1 MIRKTSIL
9 LFVLLLLPAMDA
21 AAQNRPT
28 RKALLAE
35 NEVLRFSLDSL
46 QTLLD
51 SLESRRSHEDS
62 LLMSLY
68 VGNEPEADEPE
79 FDYTPEVADSLLQLW
94 YRSYAISDF
103 DAVHEYDMD
112 SVRFTSDVS
121 DEEMVRRLAD
131 MNSFISLP
139 FNDNVKNYIILYSEK
154 MKERMGRILGLSQYY
169 FPVFEDILSKYS
181 LPLELKYMAI
191 VESMLNPT
199 ATSRAGAKGI
209 WQFMYAT
216 GRSYGLE
223 ITSYVDERMDVE
235 KSMDAAARY
244 LSDAY
249 RIFGDWA
256 LAMSSY
262 NCGAGNVS
270 KAIRRAGGSM
280 DYWDIY
286 PYLPRE
292 TRGYVPAFVGVMY
305 AMTYHQEYGI
315 EPQDVGMPAAT
326 DTFEIRKNLHFRQI
340 SDVVGVPIEEIET
353 LNPQYFNNIIPGDNH
368 SYILRL
374 PSSWT
379 GAFLATEPD
388 SLYGYKRDSLLS
400 SRVIRDVQNS
410 GSKAAQDRIA
420 YRVRSGDYLGKIAG
434 RYGVSVSQLKRW
446 NNLRSSNIRRISQG
460 RGSRSLAAV
469 IVVWLRQDIHH
480 RVLLH
485 GQVGRLPL
493 QYRQALSRSERRE
506 HQGGE
511 RTQERQDTARA
522 GAEDPSPLTGA
533 PARPGRMSAEDFPY
547 KREKPV
553 GRVPE
558 RQVEPFRGLQHRL
571 PVREREE
578 AVPAVVAAHA

>member
-9 LFVLLLLPAMDA
+9 LFVLLLLPVMNA

-68 VGNEPEADEPE
+68 VGNEPEAEEPE

-244 LSDAY
+244 LADAY

-353 LNPQYFNNIIPGDNH
+353 LNPQYFNDIIPGDNH

-379 GAFLATEPD
+379 GAFLAAEPD

-410 GSKAAQDRIA
+410 GSKAAQGRIA

-446 NNLRSSNIRRISQG
+446 NNLRSSNIRAGQTLYIYGASPKAAAAAASSQQPSSSGSGRTYTIGSYYTVKSGDSLYNIAKLYPGVSAENIKEANGLKSDRI
-460 RGSRSLAAV
+460 
-469 IVVWLRQDIHH
+469 
-480 RVLLH
+480 
-485 GQVGRLPL
+485 
-493 QYRQALSRSERRE
+493 
-506 HQGGE
+506 
-511 RTQERQDTARA
+511 
-522 GAEDPSPLTGA
+522 
-533 PARPGRMSAEDFPY
+533 RPGQELKIP
-547 KREKPV
+547 
-553 GRVPE
+553 
-558 RQVEPFRGLQHRL
+558 L
-571 PVREREE
+571 P
-578 AVPAVVAAHA
+578 

>member
-68 VGNEPEADEPE
+68 VGNEPEAEEPE

-244 LSDAY
+244 LADAY

-379 GAFLATEPD
+379 GAFLAAEPD

-410 GSKAAQDRIA
+410 GSKAAQGRIA

-446 NNLRSSNIRRISQG
+446 NNLRSSNIRAGQTLYIYGASPKAAAAAAASQQSSSSGSGRTYTIGSYYTVKSGDSLYNIAKLYPGVSAENIKEANGLKSDRI
-460 RGSRSLAAV
+460 
-469 IVVWLRQDIHH
+469 
-480 RVLLH
+480 
-485 GQVGRLPL
+485 
-493 QYRQALSRSERRE
+493 
-506 HQGGE
+506 
-511 RTQERQDTARA
+511 
-522 GAEDPSPLTGA
+522 
-533 PARPGRMSAEDFPY
+533 RPGQELKIP
-547 KREKPV
+547 
-553 GRVPE
+553 
-558 RQVEPFRGLQHRL
+558 L
-571 PVREREE
+571 P
-578 AVPAVVAAHA
+578 

>member
-68 VGNEPEADEPE
+68 VGNEPEAEEPE

-121 DEEMVRRLAD
+121 DEEMIRRLAD

-244 LSDAY
+244 LADAY

-379 GAFLATEPD
+379 GAFLAAEPD

-446 NNLRSSNIRRISQG
+446 NNLRSSNIRAGQTLYIYGASPKAAAAAASQQSSSSGSGRTYTIGSYYTVKSGDSLYNIAKLYPGVSAENIKEANGLKSDRI
-460 RGSRSLAAV
+460 
-469 IVVWLRQDIHH
+469 
-480 RVLLH
+480 
-485 GQVGRLPL
+485 
-493 QYRQALSRSERRE
+493 
-506 HQGGE
+506 
-511 RTQERQDTARA
+511 
-522 GAEDPSPLTGA
+522 
-533 PARPGRMSAEDFPY
+533 RPGQELKIP
-547 KREKPV
+547 
-553 GRVPE
+553 
-558 RQVEPFRGLQHRL
+558 L
-571 PVREREE
+571 P
-578 AVPAVVAAHA
+578 

>member
-68 VGNEPEADEPE
+68 VGNEPEAEEPE

-94 YRSYAISDF
+94 YRNYAISDF

-121 DEEMVRRLAD
+121 DEEMIRRLAD

-154 MKERMGRILGLSQYY
+154 MKERMSRILGLSQYY

-244 LSDAY
+244 LADAY

-379 GAFLATEPD
+379 GAFLAAEPD

-410 GSKAAQDRIA
+410 GSKAAQGRIA

-446 NNLRSSNIRRISQG
+446 NNLRSSNIRAGQTLYIYGASPKAAAAAAASQQSSSSGSGRTYTIGSYYTVKSGDSLYNIAKLYPGVSAENIKEANGLKSDRI
-460 RGSRSLAAV
+460 
-469 IVVWLRQDIHH
+469 
-480 RVLLH
+480 
-485 GQVGRLPL
+485 
-493 QYRQALSRSERRE
+493 
-506 HQGGE
+506 
-511 RTQERQDTARA
+511 
-522 GAEDPSPLTGA
+522 
-533 PARPGRMSAEDFPY
+533 RPGQELKIP
-547 KREKPV
+547 
-553 GRVPE
+553 
-558 RQVEPFRGLQHRL
+558 L
-571 PVREREE
+571 P
-578 AVPAVVAAHA
+578 

>member
-1 MIRKTSIL
+1 MIRKPSIL
-9 LFVLLLLPAMDA
+9 LLMLLLLPAMDA

-68 VGNEPEADEPE
+68 VGNEPEAEEPE

-121 DEEMVRRLAD
+121 DEEMIRRLAD

-244 LSDAY
+244 LADAY

-353 LNPQYFNNIIPGDNH
+353 LNPQYFNDIIPGDNH

-379 GAFLATEPD
+379 GAFLAAEPD

-410 GSKAAQDRIA
+410 GRKASQGRIA

-446 NNLRSSNIRRISQG
+446 NNLRSSNIRAGQTLYIYGASPKAAAAAAASQQSSSSGSGRTYTIGSYYTVKSGDSLYNIAKLYPGVSAENIKEANGLKSDRI
-460 RGSRSLAAV
+460 
-469 IVVWLRQDIHH
+469 
-480 RVLLH
+480 
-485 GQVGRLPL
+485 
-493 QYRQALSRSERRE
+493 
-506 HQGGE
+506 
-511 RTQERQDTARA
+511 
-522 GAEDPSPLTGA
+522 
-533 PARPGRMSAEDFPY
+533 RPGQELKIP
-547 KREKPV
+547 
-553 GRVPE
+553 
-558 RQVEPFRGLQHRL
+558 L
-571 PVREREE
+571 P
-578 AVPAVVAAHA
+578 

>member
-68 VGNEPEADEPE
+68 VGNEPEAEEPE

-244 LSDAY
+244 LADAY

-379 GAFLATEPD
+379 GAFLAAEPD

-410 GSKAAQDRIA
+410 GRKASQDRIA

-446 NNLRSSNIRRISQG
+446 NNLRSSNIRAGQTLYIYGASPKAAAAAAASQQSSSSGSGRTYTIGSYYTVKSGDSLYNIAKLYPGVSAENIKEANGLKSDRI
-460 RGSRSLAAV
+460 
-469 IVVWLRQDIHH
+469 
-480 RVLLH
+480 
-485 GQVGRLPL
+485 
-493 QYRQALSRSERRE
+493 
-506 HQGGE
+506 
-511 RTQERQDTARA
+511 
-522 GAEDPSPLTGA
+522 
-533 PARPGRMSAEDFPY
+533 RPGQELKIP
-547 KREKPV
+547 
-553 GRVPE
+553 
-558 RQVEPFRGLQHRL
+558 L
-571 PVREREE
+571 P
-578 AVPAVVAAHA
+578 

>member
-51 SLESRRSHEDS
+51 SLESRRSREDS

-68 VGNEPEADEPE
+68 VGNEPEAEEPE

-121 DEEMVRRLAD
+121 DEEMIRRLAD

-244 LSDAY
+244 LADAY

-353 LNPQYFNNIIPGDNH
+353 LNPQYFNDIIPGDNH

-379 GAFLATEPD
+379 GAFLAAEPD

-410 GSKAAQDRIA
+410 GSKAAQGRIA

-446 NNLRSSNIRRISQG
+446 NNLRSSNIRAGQTLYIYGASPKAAAAAASSQQPSSSGSGRTYTIGSYYTVKSGDSLYNIAKLYPGVSAENIKEANGLKSDRI
-460 RGSRSLAAV
+460 
-469 IVVWLRQDIHH
+469 
-480 RVLLH
+480 
-485 GQVGRLPL
+485 
-493 QYRQALSRSERRE
+493 
-506 HQGGE
+506 
-511 RTQERQDTARA
+511 
-522 GAEDPSPLTGA
+522 
-533 PARPGRMSAEDFPY
+533 RPGQELKIP
-547 KREKPV
+547 
-553 GRVPE
+553 
-558 RQVEPFRGLQHRL
+558 L
-571 PVREREE
+571 P
-578 AVPAVVAAHA
+578 

>member
-9 LFVLLLLPAMDA
+9 LFVLLLLPVMDA

-68 VGNEPEADEPE
+68 VGNEPEAEEPE

-379 GAFLATEPD
+379 GAFLAAEPD

-410 GSKAAQDRIA
+410 GSKAAQGRIA

-446 NNLRSSNIRRISQG
+446 NNLRSSNIRAGQTLYIYGASPKAAAAAAASQQSSSSSSSGRTYTIGSYYTVKSGDSLYNIAKLYPGVSAENIKEANGLKSDRI
-460 RGSRSLAAV
+460 
-469 IVVWLRQDIHH
+469 
-480 RVLLH
+480 
-485 GQVGRLPL
+485 
-493 QYRQALSRSERRE
+493 
-506 HQGGE
+506 
-511 RTQERQDTARA
+511 
-522 GAEDPSPLTGA
+522 
-533 PARPGRMSAEDFPY
+533 RPGQELKIP
-547 KREKPV
+547 
-553 GRVPE
+553 
-558 RQVEPFRGLQHRL
+558 L
-571 PVREREE
+571 P
-578 AVPAVVAAHA
+578 

>member
-68 VGNEPEADEPE
+68 VGNEPEAEEPE

-249 RIFGDWA
+249 RIFGDWT

-353 LNPQYFNNIIPGDNH
+353 LNPQYFNDIIPGDNH

-379 GAFLATEPD
+379 GAFLAAEPD

-410 GSKAAQDRIA
+410 GSKAAQGRIA

-446 NNLRSSNIRRISQG
+446 NNLRSSNIRAGQTLYIYGASPKAAAAAAASQQSSSSGSGRTYTIGSYYTVKSGDSLYNIAKLYPGVSAENIKEANGLKSDRI
-460 RGSRSLAAV
+460 
-469 IVVWLRQDIHH
+469 
-480 RVLLH
+480 
-485 GQVGRLPL
+485 
-493 QYRQALSRSERRE
+493 
-506 HQGGE
+506 
-511 RTQERQDTARA
+511 
-522 GAEDPSPLTGA
+522 
-533 PARPGRMSAEDFPY
+533 RPGQELKIP
-547 KREKPV
+547 
-553 GRVPE
+553 
-558 RQVEPFRGLQHRL
+558 L
-571 PVREREE
+571 P
-578 AVPAVVAAHA
+578 

>member
-51 SLESRRSHEDS
+51 SLESRRSHQDS

-68 VGNEPEADEPE
+68 VGNEPEAEEPE

-121 DEEMVRRLAD
+121 DEEMIRRLAD

-244 LSDAY
+244 LADAY

-446 NNLRSSNIRRISQG
+446 NNLRSSNIRAGQTLYIYGASPKAAAAAAASQQSSSSGSGRTYTIGSYYTVKSGDSLYNIAKLYPGVSAENIKEANGLKSDRI
-460 RGSRSLAAV
+460 
-469 IVVWLRQDIHH
+469 
-480 RVLLH
+480 
-485 GQVGRLPL
+485 
-493 QYRQALSRSERRE
+493 
-506 HQGGE
+506 
-511 RTQERQDTARA
+511 
-522 GAEDPSPLTGA
+522 
-533 PARPGRMSAEDFPY
+533 RPGQELKIP
-547 KREKPV
+547 
-553 GRVPE
+553 
-558 RQVEPFRGLQHRL
+558 L
-571 PVREREE
+571 P
-578 AVPAVVAAHA
+578 

>member
-68 VGNEPEADEPE
+68 VGNEPEAEEPE

-121 DEEMVRRLAD
+121 DEEMIRRLAD

-244 LSDAY
+244 LADAY

-379 GAFLATEPD
+379 GAFLAAEPD

-410 GSKAAQDRIA
+410 GSKAAQGRIA

-446 NNLRSSNIRRISQG
+446 NNLRSSNIRAGQTLYIYGASPKAAAAAAASQQSSSSGSGRTYTIGSYYTVKSGDSLYNIAKLYPGVSAENIKEANGLKSDRI
-460 RGSRSLAAV
+460 
-469 IVVWLRQDIHH
+469 
-480 RVLLH
+480 
-485 GQVGRLPL
+485 
-493 QYRQALSRSERRE
+493 
-506 HQGGE
+506 
-511 RTQERQDTARA
+511 
-522 GAEDPSPLTGA
+522 
-533 PARPGRMSAEDFPY
+533 RPGQELKIP
-547 KREKPV
+547 
-553 GRVPE
+553 
-558 RQVEPFRGLQHRL
+558 L
-571 PVREREE
+571 P
-578 AVPAVVAAHA
+578 

>member
-68 VGNEPEADEPE
+68 VGNEPEAEEPE

-121 DEEMVRRLAD
+121 DEEMIRRLAD

-379 GAFLATEPD
+379 GAFLAAEPD

-410 GSKAAQDRIA
+410 GSKAAQGRIA

-446 NNLRSSNIRRISQG
+446 NNLRSSNIRAGQTLYIYGASPKAAAAAASQQSSSSGSGRTYTIGSYYTVKSGDSLYNIAKLYPGVSAENIKEANGLKSDRI
-460 RGSRSLAAV
+460 RPTCA
-469 IVVWLRQDIHH
+469 
-480 RVLLH
+480 
-485 GQVGRLPL
+485 
-493 QYRQALSRSERRE
+493 
-506 HQGGE
+506 
-511 RTQERQDTARA
+511 ARA
-522 GAEDPSPLTGA
+522 A
-533 PARPGRMSAEDFPY
+533 SAEDFPY

>member
-9 LFVLLLLPAMDA
+9 LFVLLLLPVMDA

-51 SLESRRSHEDS
+51 NLESRRSHEDS

-68 VGNEPEADEPE
+68 VGNEPEAEEPE

-121 DEEMVRRLAD
+121 DEEMIRRLAD

-244 LSDAY
+244 LADAY

-353 LNPQYFNNIIPGDNH
+353 LNPQYFNDIIPGDNH

-379 GAFLATEPD
+379 GAFLAAEPD

-410 GSKAAQDRIA
+410 GRKASQDRIA

-446 NNLRSSNIRRISQG
+446 NNLRSSNIRAGQTLYIYGASPKAAAAAAASQQSSSSGSGRTYTIGSYYTVKSGDSLYNIAKLYPGVSAENIKEANGLKSDRI
-460 RGSRSLAAV
+460 
-469 IVVWLRQDIHH
+469 
-480 RVLLH
+480 
-485 GQVGRLPL
+485 
-493 QYRQALSRSERRE
+493 
-506 HQGGE
+506 
-511 RTQERQDTARA
+511 
-522 GAEDPSPLTGA
+522 
-533 PARPGRMSAEDFPY
+533 RPGQELKIP
-547 KREKPV
+547 
-553 GRVPE
+553 
-558 RQVEPFRGLQHRL
+558 L
-571 PVREREE
+571 P
-578 AVPAVVAAHA
+578 

>member
-68 VGNEPEADEPE
+68 VGNEPEAEEPE

-121 DEEMVRRLAD
+121 DEEMIRRLAD

-154 MKERMGRILGLSQYY
+154 MKERMSRILGLSQYY

-249 RIFGDWA
+249 RIFGDWT

-379 GAFLATEPD
+379 GAFLAAEPD

-410 GSKAAQDRIA
+410 GSKAAQGRIA

-446 NNLRSSNIRRISQG
+446 NNLRSSNIRAGQTLYIYGASPKAAAAAAASQQSSSSGSGRTYTIGTYYTVKSGDSLYNIAKLYPGVSAENIKEATGLKSDRI
-460 RGSRSLAAV
+460 
-469 IVVWLRQDIHH
+469 
-480 RVLLH
+480 
-485 GQVGRLPL
+485 
-493 QYRQALSRSERRE
+493 
-506 HQGGE
+506 
-511 RTQERQDTARA
+511 
-522 GAEDPSPLTGA
+522 
-533 PARPGRMSAEDFPY
+533 RPGQELKIP
-547 KREKPV
+547 
-553 GRVPE
+553 
-558 RQVEPFRGLQHRL
+558 L
-571 PVREREE
+571 P
-578 AVPAVVAAHA
+578 

>member
-1 MIRKTSIL
+1 MTRPTIL
-9 LFVLLLLPAMDA
+9 LISLLLGCQLH
-21 AAQNRPT
+21 AQNFLADWFGGPS
-28 RKALLAE
+28 RKELHSE
-35 NEVLRFSLDSL
+35 NDRLRESLDSL
-46 QTLLD
+46 QILVD
-51 SLESRRSHEDS
+51 SLEQSYSQVESELFALIEGNSPEADSVVVEYTPEMTDS
-62 LLMSLY
+62 LLH
-68 VGNEPEADEPE
+68 
-79 FDYTPEVADSLLQLW
+79 LW
-94 YRSYAISDF
+94 YKNSFQGDF
-103 DAVHEYDMD
+103 EIVNEYDMD
-112 SVRFTSDVS
+112 SVHFTSDVS
-121 DEEMVRRLAD
+121 DAEIEKRLAD

-139 FNDNVKNYIILYSEK
+139 YNDVVKNYIILYSEK

-244 LSDAY
+244 LADAY

-379 GAFLATEPD
+379 GAFLAAEPD

-410 GSKAAQDRIA
+410 GSKAAQGRIA

-446 NNLRSSNIRRISQG
+446 NNLRSSNIRAGQTLYIYGASPKAAAAAASSQQSSSSGSGRTYTIGSYYTVKSGDSLYNIAKLYPGVSAENIKEANGLKSDRI
-460 RGSRSLAAV
+460 
-469 IVVWLRQDIHH
+469 
-480 RVLLH
+480 
-485 GQVGRLPL
+485 
-493 QYRQALSRSERRE
+493 
-506 HQGGE
+506 
-511 RTQERQDTARA
+511 
-522 GAEDPSPLTGA
+522 
-533 PARPGRMSAEDFPY
+533 RPGQELKIP
-547 KREKPV
+547 
-553 GRVPE
+553 
-558 RQVEPFRGLQHRL
+558 L
-571 PVREREE
+571 P
-578 AVPAVVAAHA
+578 

>member
-68 VGNEPEADEPE
+68 VGNEPEAEEPE

-94 YRSYAISDF
+94 YRNYAISDF

-121 DEEMVRRLAD
+121 DEEMIRRLAD

-244 LSDAY
+244 LADAY

-379 GAFLATEPD
+379 GAFLAAEPD

-410 GSKAAQDRIA
+410 GSKAAQGRIA

-446 NNLRSSNIRRISQG
+446 NNLRSSNIRAGQTLYIYGASPKAAAAAAASQQSSSSSSSGRTYTIGSYYTVKSGDSLYNIAKLYPGVSAENIKEANGLKSDRI
-460 RGSRSLAAV
+460 
-469 IVVWLRQDIHH
+469 
-480 RVLLH
+480 
-485 GQVGRLPL
+485 
-493 QYRQALSRSERRE
+493 
-506 HQGGE
+506 
-511 RTQERQDTARA
+511 
-522 GAEDPSPLTGA
+522 
-533 PARPGRMSAEDFPY
+533 RPGQELKIP
-547 KREKPV
+547 
-553 GRVPE
+553 
-558 RQVEPFRGLQHRL
+558 L
-571 PVREREE
+571 P
-578 AVPAVVAAHA
+578 

>member
-68 VGNEPEADEPE
+68 VGNEPEAEEPE

-353 LNPQYFNNIIPGDNH
+353 LNPQYFNDIIPGDNH

-379 GAFLATEPD
+379 GAFLAAEPD

-410 GSKAAQDRIA
+410 GRKASQGRIA

-446 NNLRSSNIRRISQG
+446 NNLRSSNIRAGQTLYIYGASPKAAAAAASSQQSSSSGSGRTYTIGSYYTVKSGDSLYNIAKLYPGVSAENIKEANGLKSDRI
-460 RGSRSLAAV
+460 
-469 IVVWLRQDIHH
+469 
-480 RVLLH
+480 
-485 GQVGRLPL
+485 
-493 QYRQALSRSERRE
+493 
-506 HQGGE
+506 
-511 RTQERQDTARA
+511 
-522 GAEDPSPLTGA
+522 
-533 PARPGRMSAEDFPY
+533 RPGQELKIP
-547 KREKPV
+547 
-553 GRVPE
+553 
-558 RQVEPFRGLQHRL
+558 L
-571 PVREREE
+571 P
-578 AVPAVVAAHA
+578 

>member
-68 VGNEPEADEPE
+68 VGNEPEAEEPE

-353 LNPQYFNNIIPGDNH
+353 LNPQYFNDIIPGDNH

-379 GAFLATEPD
+379 GAFLAAEPD

-410 GSKAAQDRIA
+410 GRKASQDRIA

-446 NNLRSSNIRRISQG
+446 NNLRSSNIRAGQTLYIYGASPKAAAAAAASQQSSSSGSGRTYTIGFYYTVKSGDSLYNIAKLYPGVSAENIKEANGLKSDRI
-460 RGSRSLAAV
+460 
-469 IVVWLRQDIHH
+469 
-480 RVLLH
+480 
-485 GQVGRLPL
+485 
-493 QYRQALSRSERRE
+493 
-506 HQGGE
+506 
-511 RTQERQDTARA
+511 
-522 GAEDPSPLTGA
+522 
-533 PARPGRMSAEDFPY
+533 RPGQELKIP
-547 KREKPV
+547 
-553 GRVPE
+553 
-558 RQVEPFRGLQHRL
+558 L
-571 PVREREE
+571 P
-578 AVPAVVAAHA
+578 

>member
-9 LFVLLLLPAMDA
+9 LLMLLLLPVMDA

-68 VGNEPEADEPE
+68 VGNEPEAEEPE

-121 DEEMVRRLAD
+121 DEEMIRRLAD

-353 LNPQYFNNIIPGDNH
+353 LNPQYFNDIIPGDNH

-379 GAFLATEPD
+379 GAFLAAEPD

-410 GSKAAQDRIA
+410 GSKAAQGRIA

-446 NNLRSSNIRRISQG
+446 NNLRSSNIRAGQTLYIYGASPKA
-460 RGSRSLAAV
+460 AAV
-469 IVVWLRQDIHH
+469 AASSQQPSSS
-480 RVLLH
+480 
-485 GQVGRLPL
+485 GSGRTYTIGSYYTVKSGDSLYNIAKLYPGV
-493 QYRQALSRSERRE
+493 S
-506 HQGGE
+506 
-511 RTQERQDTARA
+511 
-522 GAEDPSPLTGA
+522 AENIKEANGLKSDRI
-533 PARPGRMSAEDFPY
+533 RPGQELKIP
-547 KREKPV
+547 
-553 GRVPE
+553 
-558 RQVEPFRGLQHRL
+558 L
-571 PVREREE
+571 P
-578 AVPAVVAAHA
+578 

>member
-1 MIRKTSIL
+1 MIRKISIL

-51 SLESRRSHEDS
+51 SLESRRSHQDS

-68 VGNEPEADEPE
+68 VGNEPEAEEPE

-244 LSDAY
+244 LADAY

-379 GAFLATEPD
+379 GAFLAAEPD

-410 GSKAAQDRIA
+410 GSKAAQGRIA

-446 NNLRSSNIRRISQG
+446 NNLRSSNIRAGQTLYIYGASPKAAT
-460 RGSRSLAAV
+460 AAV
-469 IVVWLRQDIHH
+469 ASQQSSSS
-480 RVLLH
+480 
-485 GQVGRLPL
+485 GSGRTYTIGSYYTVKSGDSLYNIAKLYPGV
-493 QYRQALSRSERRE
+493 S
-506 HQGGE
+506 
-511 RTQERQDTARA
+511 
-522 GAEDPSPLTGA
+522 AENIKEANGLKSDRI
-533 PARPGRMSAEDFPY
+533 RPGQELKIP
-547 KREKPV
+547 
-553 GRVPE
+553 
-558 RQVEPFRGLQHRL
+558 L
-571 PVREREE
+571 P
-578 AVPAVVAAHA
+578 

>member
-1 MIRKTSIL
+1 MIRKISIL
-9 LFVLLLLPAMDA
+9 LFVLLLLPVMNA

-68 VGNEPEADEPE
+68 VGNEPEAEEPE

-353 LNPQYFNNIIPGDNH
+353 LNPQYFNDIIPGDNH

-379 GAFLATEPD
+379 GAFLAAEPD

-410 GSKAAQDRIA
+410 GRKASQDRIA

-446 NNLRSSNIRRISQG
+446 NNLRSSNIRAGQTLYIYGASPKAAAAAAASQQSSSSGSGRTYTIGSYYTVKSGDSLYNIAKLYPGVSAENIKEANGLKSDRI
-460 RGSRSLAAV
+460 
-469 IVVWLRQDIHH
+469 
-480 RVLLH
+480 
-485 GQVGRLPL
+485 
-493 QYRQALSRSERRE
+493 
-506 HQGGE
+506 
-511 RTQERQDTARA
+511 
-522 GAEDPSPLTGA
+522 
-533 PARPGRMSAEDFPY
+533 RPGQELKIP
-547 KREKPV
+547 
-553 GRVPE
+553 
-558 RQVEPFRGLQHRL
+558 L
-571 PVREREE
+571 P
-578 AVPAVVAAHA
+578 

>member
-68 VGNEPEADEPE
+68 VGNEPEAEEPE

-121 DEEMVRRLAD
+121 DEEMIRRLAD

-244 LSDAY
+244 LADAY

-353 LNPQYFNNIIPGDNH
+353 LNPQYFNDIIPGDNH

-379 GAFLATEPD
+379 GAFLAAEPD

-410 GSKAAQDRIA
+410 GSKAAQGRIA

-446 NNLRSSNIRRISQG
+446 NNLRSSNIRAGQTLYIYGASPKAAAAAAASQQSSSSGSGRTYTIGSYYTVKSGDSLYNIAKLYPGVSAENIKEANGLKSDRI
-460 RGSRSLAAV
+460 
-469 IVVWLRQDIHH
+469 
-480 RVLLH
+480 
-485 GQVGRLPL
+485 
-493 QYRQALSRSERRE
+493 
-506 HQGGE
+506 
-511 RTQERQDTARA
+511 
-522 GAEDPSPLTGA
+522 
-533 PARPGRMSAEDFPY
+533 RPGQELKIP
-547 KREKPV
+547 
-553 GRVPE
+553 
-558 RQVEPFRGLQHRL
+558 L
-571 PVREREE
+571 P
-578 AVPAVVAAHA
+578 

>member
-68 VGNEPEADEPE
+68 VGNEPEAEEPE

-121 DEEMVRRLAD
+121 DEEMIRRLAD

-244 LSDAY
+244 LADAY

-353 LNPQYFNNIIPGDNH
+353 LNPQYFNDIIPGDNH

-379 GAFLATEPD
+379 GAFLAAEPD

-410 GSKAAQDRIA
+410 GSKAAQGRIA

-446 NNLRSSNIRRISQG
+446 NNLRSSNIRAGQTLYIYGASPKAAAAAASSQQPSSSGSGRTYTIGSYYTVKSGDSLYNIAKLYPGVSAENIKEANGLKSDRI
-460 RGSRSLAAV
+460 
-469 IVVWLRQDIHH
+469 
-480 RVLLH
+480 
-485 GQVGRLPL
+485 
-493 QYRQALSRSERRE
+493 
-506 HQGGE
+506 
-511 RTQERQDTARA
+511 
-522 GAEDPSPLTGA
+522 
-533 PARPGRMSAEDFPY
+533 RPGQELKIP
-547 KREKPV
+547 
-553 GRVPE
+553 
-558 RQVEPFRGLQHRL
+558 L
-571 PVREREE
+571 P
-578 AVPAVVAAHA
+578 

>member
-1 MIRKTSIL
+1 MIRKTTIL
-9 LFVLLLLPAMDA
+9 LFLLLLLPVMDA

-51 SLESRRSHEDS
+51 SLESKRSHEDS

-68 VGNEPEADEPE
+68 VGNEPEAEEPE

-94 YRSYAISDF
+94 YSSYAISDF

-121 DEEMVRRLAD
+121 DEEMIRRLAD

-154 MKERMGRILGLSQYY
+154 MKDRMGRILGLSQYY
-169 FPVFEDILSKYS
+169 FPVFEDILSRYS
-181 LPLELKYMAI
+181 LPLELKYMAV

-353 LNPQYFNNIIPGDNH
+353 LNPQYFNDIIPGDNH

-374 PSSWT
+374 PSGWT
-379 GAFLATEPD
+379 GAFLAAEPD

-400 SRVIRDVQNS
+400 SRVIRDVRNS
-410 GSKAAQDRIA
+410 GSKAAQGRIA

-446 NNLRSSNIRRISQG
+446 NNLRSSNIRAGQTLYIYGASPKAAAAAAASQQSSSSGSGRTYTIGSYYTVKSGDSLYNIAKLYPGVSAENIKEANGLKSDRI
-460 RGSRSLAAV
+460 
-469 IVVWLRQDIHH
+469 
-480 RVLLH
+480 
-485 GQVGRLPL
+485 
-493 QYRQALSRSERRE
+493 
-506 HQGGE
+506 
-511 RTQERQDTARA
+511 
-522 GAEDPSPLTGA
+522 
-533 PARPGRMSAEDFPY
+533 RPGQELKIP
-547 KREKPV
+547 
-553 GRVPE
+553 
-558 RQVEPFRGLQHRL
+558 L
-571 PVREREE
+571 P
-578 AVPAVVAAHA
+578 

>member
-9 LFVLLLLPAMDA
+9 LFVLLLLPVMDA

-68 VGNEPEADEPE
+68 VGNEPEAEEPE

-121 DEEMVRRLAD
+121 DEEMIRRLAD

-244 LSDAY
+244 LADAY

-353 LNPQYFNNIIPGDNH
+353 LNPQYFNDIIPGDNH

-379 GAFLATEPD
+379 GAFLAAEPD

-410 GSKAAQDRIA
+410 GRKASQDRIA

-446 NNLRSSNIRRISQG
+446 NNLRSSNIRAGQTLYIYGASPKAAAAAAASQQSSSSGSGRTYTIGSYYTVKSGDSLYNIAKLYPGVSAENIKEANGLKSDRI
-460 RGSRSLAAV
+460 
-469 IVVWLRQDIHH
+469 
-480 RVLLH
+480 
-485 GQVGRLPL
+485 
-493 QYRQALSRSERRE
+493 
-506 HQGGE
+506 
-511 RTQERQDTARA
+511 
-522 GAEDPSPLTGA
+522 
-533 PARPGRMSAEDFPY
+533 RPGQELKIP
-547 KREKPV
+547 
-553 GRVPE
+553 
-558 RQVEPFRGLQHRL
+558 L
-571 PVREREE
+571 P
-578 AVPAVVAAHA
+578 

>member
-9 LFVLLLLPAMDA
+9 LFVLLLLPVMDA

-68 VGNEPEADEPE
+68 VGNEPEAEEPE

-249 RIFGDWA
+249 RIFGDWT

-379 GAFLATEPD
+379 GAFLAAEPD

-410 GSKAAQDRIA
+410 GRKASQGRIA

-446 NNLRSSNIRRISQG
+446 NNLRSSNIRAGQTLYIYGASPKAAAAAAASQQSSSSGSGRTYTIGSYYTVKSGDSLYNIAKLYPGVSAENIKEANGLKSDRI
-460 RGSRSLAAV
+460 
-469 IVVWLRQDIHH
+469 
-480 RVLLH
+480 
-485 GQVGRLPL
+485 
-493 QYRQALSRSERRE
+493 
-506 HQGGE
+506 
-511 RTQERQDTARA
+511 
-522 GAEDPSPLTGA
+522 
-533 PARPGRMSAEDFPY
+533 RPGQELKIP
-547 KREKPV
+547 
-553 GRVPE
+553 
-558 RQVEPFRGLQHRL
+558 L
-571 PVREREE
+571 P
-578 AVPAVVAAHA
+578 

>member
-68 VGNEPEADEPE
+68 VGNEPEAEEPE

-94 YRSYAISDF
+94 YRNYAISDF

-121 DEEMVRRLAD
+121 DEEMIRRLAD

-244 LSDAY
+244 LADAY

-379 GAFLATEPD
+379 GAFLAAEPD

-410 GSKAAQDRIA
+410 GSKAAQGRIA

-446 NNLRSSNIRRISQG
+446 NNLRSSNIRAGQTLYIYGASPKAAAAAAASQQSSSSGSGRTYTIGSYYTVKSGDSLYNIAKLYPGVSAENIKEANGLKSDRI
-460 RGSRSLAAV
+460 
-469 IVVWLRQDIHH
+469 
-480 RVLLH
+480 
-485 GQVGRLPL
+485 
-493 QYRQALSRSERRE
+493 
-506 HQGGE
+506 
-511 RTQERQDTARA
+511 
-522 GAEDPSPLTGA
+522 
-533 PARPGRMSAEDFPY
+533 RPGQELKIP
-547 KREKPV
+547 
-553 GRVPE
+553 
-558 RQVEPFRGLQHRL
+558 L
-571 PVREREE
+571 P
-578 AVPAVVAAHA
+578 

>member
-1 MIRKTSIL
+1 MIRKISIL

-51 SLESRRSHEDS
+51 SLESRRSHQDS

-68 VGNEPEADEPE
+68 VGNEPEAEEPE

-292 TRGYVPAFVGVMY
+292 TRGYVPAFVGVDDIPP
-305 AMTYHQEYGI
+305 GI
-315 EPQDVGMPAAT
+315 RHRAAGRGHAGRNRHLRDKEEP
-326 DTFEIRKNLHFRQI
+326 
-340 SDVVGVPIEEIET
+340 
-353 LNPQYFNNIIPGDNH
+353 
-368 SYILRL
+368 
-374 PSSWT
+374 
-379 GAFLATEPD
+379 AFQADKRCGGRPD
-388 SLYGYKRDSLLS
+388 RRNRDSQPA
-400 SRVIRDVQNS
+400 VFQQYNT
-410 GSKAAQDRIA
+410 
-420 YRVRSGDYLGKIAG
+420 G
-434 RYGVSVSQLKRW
+434 RQPQL
-446 NNLRSSNIRRISQG
+446 
-460 RGSRSLAAV
+460 
-469 IVVWLRQDIHH
+469 H
-480 RVLLH
+480 
-485 GQVGRLPL
+485 
-493 QYRQALSRSERRE
+493 
-506 HQGGE
+506 
-511 RTQERQDTARA
+511 T
-522 GAEDPSPLTGA
+522 PSPFQLDG
-533 PARPGRMSAEDFPY
+533 S
-547 KREKPV
+547 
-553 GRVPE
+553 VP
-558 RQVEPFRGLQHRL
+558 RGGT
-571 PVREREE
+571 
-578 AVPAVVAAHA
+578 